1 MKHKKTRRSKPRQN
15 GGMKFGSEFK
25 RILMTKISQLG
36 AAAAAENTLDKL
48 IIQTLFE
55 NATDDSFKILSDK
68 SHYSIVFRVGIP
80 DDFLLDTTQL
90 SLEDAVDK
98 HDNDRK
104 GDVKRSFCVKL
115 TYIHDTHERVRF
127 NYTTTKVVPID
138 ESSMTTKVVPIDVD
152 KSTMTP
158 SEHQIEVQSQ
168 KDVYDSLNCRNPS
181 VVFVPDILASS
192 IFTIEELTGLL
203 TKFKINIPGLLQ
215 SPPSPTP
222 LRFGM
227 TVMEFFENGVD
238 AYKLNDTHREYISL
252 FTASYQIIIALRLK
266 MLLYDCHMANVMAS
280 VVQDMSTRTPR
291 VSIHQ
296 VKMIDFGGTCSLYTP
311 AGITLLQNSFEFL
324 LDKADKQT
332 DDHPTIK
339 ELCRYFSC
347 SKEKTKEEISM
358 KFILALEKLLRYDLG
373 DMPSGSDDAKNFC
386 HETLMTI
393 AFIDLLINNY
403 KYRVEDEMMGV
414 YFFPTPNIFQIGDTI
429 KHIYGGF
436 NEVAFK
442 TFSGFVRNFIHDAT
456 TMKREEP
463 NYTVRCSLHHVV
475 THIGNIET
483 SCIGPQKTPY
493 ELSIMNWLETQEEVL
508 STSIVENKK
517 GQIAAVVG
525 TKEINRDEAIRM
537 FDTWKGKV
545 VEEERAA
552 KEILAAEKARL
563 AKKAQAAEE
572 ARAAKNPKNTGGITK
587 QPPPKKQNDC
597 KKEGR
602 KVCVIMGGTRKNI
615 KRKKNHSKKS
625 RRYKRK
631 K

>member
-1 MKHKKTRRSKPRQN
+1 
-15 GGMKFGSEFK
+15 
-25 RILMTKISQLG
+25 MTKISQLG
-36 AAAAAENTLDKL
+36 AAAPAAAAAAAENTLDKL

-55 NATDDSFKILSDK
+55 NATDDSFEILSDK
-68 SHYSIVFRVGIP
+68 SRYSIVFRVYIP

-104 GDVKRSFCVKL
+104 GHVKNSFCVKL
-115 TYIHDTHERVRF
+115 TYIHDNPEHVHF
-127 NYTTTKVVPID
+127 DYTTTKG
-138 ESSMTTKVVPIDVD
+138 DVIK
-152 KSTMTP
+152 KSTMTS
-158 SEHQIEVQSQ
+158 SEHQNEVQAQ

-181 VVFVPDILASS
+181 LVFVPDILASS

-203 TKFKINIPGLLQ
+203 NKFKIDIPTLLQ

-227 TVMEFFENGVD
+227 TVMEFFEHGVD
-238 AYKLNDTHREYISL
+238 AYRLNDTLRKYISL

-280 VVQDMSTRTPR
+280 VVEDTRTLTPTL
-291 VSIHQ
+291 SIHQ

-311 AGITLLQNSFEFL
+311 AGITLLQNSFGFL
-324 LDKADKQT
+324 LDKAVNKT
-332 DDHPTIK
+332 DDHPTIT
-339 ELCRYFSC
+339 ELCRFFSC
-347 SKEKTKEEISM
+347 SEEEITI
-358 KFILALEKLLRYDLG
+358 KFILALEKLLSVDLDKINIFVQG
-373 DMPSGSDDAKNFC
+373 TEKEKDIF

-403 KYRVEDEMMGV
+403 KHRVEDEMMGV

-456 TMKREEP
+456 IMMKYEEP
-463 NYTVRCSLHHVV
+463 NYTYFCSLNIVV
-475 THIGNIET
+475 AHIGVIMT
-483 SCIGPQKTPY
+483 SCIGPQKNPY

-517 GQIAAVVG
+517 GQIAAVVR
-525 TKEINRDEAIRM
+525 TKEINRGEADRM
-537 FDTWKGKV
+537 FNSWKDKV
-545 VEEERAA
+545 VEEVRAA
-552 KEILAAEKARL
+552 KEILAAEKARAAEEERL
-563 AKKAQAAEE
+563 AKKAQAAEKARLAE
-572 ARAAKNPKNTGGITK
+572 ETRAAEKAQASKDLKNIGGIMK
-587 QPPPKKQNDC
+587 QQQPPPKKPKDC
-597 KKEGR
+597 KKKGEIG
-602 KVCVIMGGTRKNI
+602 CVTMGGTRKNI